1 MPLSNACFLLIKNKV
16 HPERL
21 RKENPMLEYIIISL
35 VAVAVAGLTFF
46 SGFGLGT
53 LLMPVFA
60 VFFPVKIAIAATA
73 VIHLANNIFKVLLAG
88 RYANLKIVL
97 LFAVPGAVAAV
108 FGAMLLNYFA
118 ALPPL
123 ASYTLFGRECV
134 VTPAKSIIA
143 ALIVVFSAMELT
155 PAFKNLSFDLKL
167 IPVGGLLSGFFGGL
181 SGHQGALRTA
191 FLMRAGLDKNALI
204 GTMVISAVVV
214 DLSRLVIYGATFFG
228 QDFMVLQEQGVI
240 GLIAAGS
247 LSAFIGSFA
256 GARLLKKMT
265 LRALQ
270 KMIAIM
276 LFLLAIAL
284 GCGIV

>member
-1 MPLSNACFLLIKNKV
+1 
-16 HPERL
+16 
-21 RKENPMLEYIIISL
+21 MLEYIIVCL
-35 VAVAVAGLTFF
+35 AAVVVAGLTFF

-88 RYANLKIVL
+88 RHANLRIVL
-97 LFAVPGAVAAV
+97 LFAGPGAVAAV

-123 ASYTLFGRECV
+123 ASYALFGRECA
-134 VTPAKSIIA
+134 VTPAKSVIA
-143 ALIVVFSAMELT
+143 ALIIVFAAMELT
-155 PAFKNLSFDLKL
+155 PSFKNLSFDLKL
-167 IPVGGLLSGFFGGL
+167 IPAGGLLSGFFGGL

-191 FLMRAGLDKNALI
+191 FLLRAGLDKNALI

-214 DLSRLVIYGATFFG
+214 DLSRLVIYGTTFFR
-228 QDFMVLQEQGVI
+228 QDFPALQQQGLI

-247 LSAFIGSFA
+247 LSAFTGSFA
-256 GARLLKKMT
+256 GARLLKKIT
-265 LRALQ
+265 LAALQ
-270 KMIAIM
+270 KMIAVM
-276 LFLLAIAL
+276 LFLLALAL